1 MTFLT
6 ADPITLLAFAA
17 LAVALIPVA
26 QLVFLGLGRLEGY
39 SVTGETGA
47 NANAAL
53 GIRNAAFL
61 LSVVIAFQ
69 GIARTGGVSLRADL
83 LALASYALL
92 AIVLL
97 AISRVVNDKLILYRW
112 DNNREVVQEGNVGVA
127 LVEGAT
133 YFATALIMVGAAGS
147 SDPALTEIIWFVIG
161 QAMLVLLAFLYQVI
175 VPGVHHQLD
184 DHNLACGISLAG
196 LLASGGIALGAAVS
210 GPSVGWAED
219 LMATGAYLLGWLVFM
234 AVAMLIANRVILPSA
249 NLRQQVMEIRN
260 VAAGVIEAAAFIA
273 FTLLYLFITG

>member
-6 ADPITLLAFAA
+6 ADPVTLLAFAA

-26 QLVFLGLGRLEGY
+26 QLVFLGLGRLQGF
-39 SVTGETGA
+39 SVTGETALRA
-47 NANAAL
+47 NPAV
-53 GIRNAAFL
+53 GIRNAAYL

-69 GIARTGGVSLRADL
+69 GVARTGGESLRADL

-97 AISRVVNDKLILYRW
+97 AISGIVNDKLILYRW
-112 DNNREVVQEGNVGVA
+112 DNNREVVREGNVGVA

-147 SDPALTEIIWFVIG
+147 SDPATTEILWFVIG
-161 QAMLVLLAFLYQVI
+161 QAVLVALAFVYQVI

-210 GPSVGWAED
+210 GPSQGWAED
-219 LMATGAYLLGWLVFM
+219 AMNTGAYLLGWLVFM
-234 AVAMLIANRVILPSA
+234 LVAMLIANRVILPSA
-249 NLRQQVMEIRN
+249 NLRQQVMELRN
-260 VAAGVIEAAAFIA
+260 VAAGVIEAATFVA
-273 FTLLYLFITG
+273 FTLLYLFVTG